1 MLRSTHQPE
10 RKGISEVNANSTKN
24 AAVEGSGSQVVG
36 HVGLHALGSFADRMG
51 VGDVLSRAVG
61 WNGRGLPVHDRGKV
75 LTHTML
81 MLAGGGEC
89 CADIEF
95 LGPQSRL
102 FGGVCSDSTLYRTF
116 TDSMDTGALERAR
129 AGFGQIRSQVWA
141 RSAATTGS
149 APVILDLDASL
160 IEIHSD
166 NKEGTAANFKHGFGF
181 HPLFCFADATGEALG
196 VMLRPGNATANDAAD
211 LLTVLDSGIDQLPA
225 DVAAGHGPDDDPDR
239 VARRILVRSDS
250 AGASKPFVEGCR
262 DRNVG
267 FQVVARKNAAISGA
281 VAVANADSDR
291 WEPAHNQDGTPVE
304 PRDEHRIA
312 EVCEV
317 TDLVDLDAWPQ
328 GTRLIVRREPLHPGA
343 QQSLLPDLEYRFWGH
358 YTDQDSDPAEL
369 DRSIRAHAH
378 VEDHIGRLKDSGLL
392 RFPFADLAA
401 NQAWLQVVCWAADLV
416 RWFQLLCLTG
426 PLAKALPKRLRWQLW
441 HTPARIIRTARRD
454 VVRIL
459 DGWPTAHHIL
469 DAYQRI
475 AAFT

>member
-1 MLRSTHQPE
+1 M
-10 RKGISEVNANSTKN
+10 NANSTEN
-24 AAVEGSGSQVVG
+24 VVVEAGGTQVVG
-36 HVGLHALGSFADRMG
+36 HVGLHALGSFADRLR
-51 VGDVLSRAVG
+51 VGETLSEAVG
-61 WNGRGLPVHDRGKV
+61 WNGSGTPVHDRGRV
-75 LTHTML
+75 LVQTML
-81 MLAGGGEC
+81 MLAGGGES
-89 CADIEF
+89 CADIEA
-95 LGPQSRL
+95 LASQGRL
-102 FGGVCSDSTLYRTF
+102 FGEVCSDSTLYRTF
-116 TDSMDTGALERAR
+116 TETLDAESLRR
-129 AGFGQIRSQVWA
+129 AGEATARTRSEVW
-141 RSAATTGS
+141 RRLGLTVGDG
-149 APVILDLDASL
+149 PVVLDIDASL
-160 IEIHSD
+160 VEIHSEG
-166 NKEGTAANFKHGFGF
+166 KEGTASNFKHGFGF
-181 HPLFCFADATGEALG
+181 HPVFCFADVTGETLAAS
-196 VMLRPGNATANDAAD
+196 LRPGNATANDAAD

-250 AGASKPFVEGCR
+250 AGASKSFVEGCR

-291 WEPAHNQDGTPVE
+291 WEPALNQDGTPVE

-358 YTDQDSDPAEL
+358 YTDQDGDPAEL

-378 VEDHIGRLKDSGLL
+378 VEDHIGRLKDSGLM

-441 HTPARIIRTARRD
+441 HTSARIIRTARRD
-454 VVRIL
+454 VVRVL
-459 DGWPTAHHIL
+459 EGWPTASDIL
-469 DAYQRI
+469 GAYQRI